1 MTDQPGWATPG
12 QEPPEGPSG
21 WSVPP
26 PPPPPYA
33 PYGAAPAAAAVKPGV
48 IPLRPLGI
56 GEILDGAIS
65 TVRLHWKVMLGL
77 SAVVVGIS
85 QLIGAIFSGLLLS
98 NVSSLTTA
106 DPTTLSGSDVTGLLA
121 GTLGGGLVVF
131 ALSFLAQTVLTG
143 MLTVVVGRAV
153 LGQEVTLSDTWAR
166 FRPLLLPLIGLS
178 LLTTVLSW
186 LGLLLCLLPG
196 VYLWVRWSLAGPALV
211 LEQAGVRGAMRR
223 SGALVRGSWW
233 RVFGVAVLTVIITEL
248 ISTAISAPVAAV
260 FGFLLPSSSTGAL
273 SGTQLVA
280 FTLLT
285 AVTAIIAGTI
295 TSPFTASV
303 YALLYVDQRMRREAL
318 DLELMRAAGVPLPAA
333 SPEAAPQ
340 PPQPPMPPLPWDQP
354 PPAWG
359 PPQPPG

>member
-1 MTDQPGWATPG
+1 
-12 QEPPEGPSG
+12 
-21 WSVPP
+21 
-26 PPPPPYA
+26 
-33 PYGAAPAAAAVKPGV
+33 VKPGV
-48 IPLRPLGI
+48 IPLRPLGV

-85 QLIGAIFSGLLLS
+85 QLIGGVFSGLLLS

-106 DPTTLSGSDVTGLLA
+106 DPTTLSSSDVTGLLA
-121 GTLGGGLVVF
+121 GTLGGGMVVF
-131 ALSFLAQTVLTG
+131 ALTFLAQTLLTG

-178 LLTTVLSW
+178 LLTTALSW
-186 LGLLLCLLPG
+186 AGLLLCLLPG

-211 LEQAGVRGAMRR
+211 LEKAGVRGAMRR

-233 RVFGVAVLTVIITEL
+233 RVFGVAALTVIITEL
-248 ISTAISAPVAAV
+248 ISTAISAPVGAV
-260 FGFLLPSSSTGAL
+260 FGFMVPGSSTGSL
-273 SGTQLVA
+273 TGVQLLA

-285 AVTAIIAGTI
+285 TVTAIIAGTI

-318 DLELMRAAGVPLPAA
+318 DIELMRAAGVPLPAA
-333 SPEAAPQ
+333 PPAAAPQ
-340 PPQPPMPPLPWDQP
+340 PPQPPQQPLPWDQP